1 MSDRMPE
8 DLPVR
13 KCINVMVGITR
24 SKVFFW
30 GVYKPMVILYQW
42 PCNRNRWKLE
52 VPIPYIRPMF
62 QGYVREYTPKIWP
75 YMVQYLHFRI
85 LEFPLIC
92 WFITP
97 TRWCPRSESLSW
109 GPHNSS
115 FTLVYRWYIELING
129 VYKPINITRE
139 APPCMNDYFIVII
152 SPTLKAGNNNY
163 SHVGKR
169 IS

>member
-1 MSDRMPE
+1 
-8 DLPVR
+8 
-13 KCINVMVGITR
+13 
-24 SKVFFW
+24 
-30 GVYKPMVILYQW
+30 MVILYQW

-129 VYKPINITRE
+129 VYKPINITRG
-139 APPCMNDYFIVII
+139 APPCIPYNTGLRHPPLVHFPLMV
-152 SPTLKAGNNNY
+152 PGVPRG
-163 SHVGKR
+163 VGETVR
-169 IS
+169 QTQSASLSSFVLRVWPVLFWVYYNTYL